1 MTTNNIYIGNRYT
14 PLFCGAWD
22 ASTSYE
28 SLSAVTYTDGNA
40 YVSKKPVPAGIV
52 PTNAEYWMLW
62 GSGNAALDNVTQRL
76 NTVENDVESLESAL
90 SQTQQNM
97 PWKVSATL
105 KGDGVTDNT
114 LLFGALDP
122 NTPIAL
128 LPGTYLITG
137 NVTIPCAIQFVPG
150 AVLKYNAATPG
161 TNYVTVT
168 FAKGFYVPDN
178 TQIFDTYIIPK
189 IGGNNATVNPKFSWY
204 GGKESNNAQANDN
217 IITWLLS
224 STFNCREITIE
235 PGSYSFTD
243 MSQGQYFSAVNSIH
257 TKIRGYGA
265 KIVTP
270 VKTAKIAHE
279 GIEFTGDVETN
290 ENTIFEN
297 CAFTAF
303 NSGTVTAGDNTT
315 FTNCYFNTLVTSL
328 SGNLVMN
335 GGRFTGAGDTLISTM
350 GVNGKTTIKNMYF
363 DLGGNSSPFVF
374 SDGNINTLESLL
386 FDMTGASFKI
396 QLGKTSPN
404 VISNCV
410 CTNGNLTCNTAIN
423 NICKSLDAQTR
434 LGNTVNGNPDTIDKQ
449 FIGYT
454 LKSDAD
460 SNIIKTGVNNVE
472 ISLIA
477 HYSDGTT
484 EDLGE
489 ATANNKGMVRIVGT
503 KNSASYYNGVLTINA
518 EETPMS
524 SCLAVFEPQSNSTLK
539 YKLSAV
545 MTFTIVGAAG

>member
-40 YVSKKPVPAGIV
+40 YVSRKPVPAGIV

-76 NTVENDVESLESAL
+76 NTVENDVENLESAL

-243 MSQGQYFSAVNSIH
+243 MSQGQYFSAVNNIH

-265 KIVTP
+265 KIATT

-279 GIEFTGDVETN
+279 GIEFAGDVETN

-297 CAFTAF
+297 CAFTAS
-303 NSGTVTAGDNTT
+303 NSGSVTAGDNTT

-328 SGNLVMN
+328 SGNLIMD

-350 GVNGKTTIKNMYF
+350 GVNGKTTIKNMFF
-363 DLGGNSSPFVF
+363 DLGGNDSPFVF
-374 SDGNINTLESLL
+374 SDGNVNTLESLL
-386 FDMTGASFKI
+386 FNMTGASFKI

-434 LGNTVNGNPDTIDKQ
+434 FGNTVNGNPDTNDKQ

-454 LKSDAD
+454 LKSDAN
-460 SNIIKTGVNNVE
+460 SNIIKTGVNDVE

-489 ATANNKGMVRIVGT
+489 ATANNKGMIRIVGT

-518 EETPMS
+518 EETPMTA
-524 SCLAVFEPQSNSTLK
+524 CLAVFEPQSNSTLK